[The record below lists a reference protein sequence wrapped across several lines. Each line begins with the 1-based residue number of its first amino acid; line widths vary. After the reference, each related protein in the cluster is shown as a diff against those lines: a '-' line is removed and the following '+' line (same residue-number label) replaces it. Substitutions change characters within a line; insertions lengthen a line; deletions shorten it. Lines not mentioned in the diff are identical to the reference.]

1 MRGGT
6 VRRGFLQ
13 AFGLW
18 LLSVLRPGMSRAAAT
33 APAEP
38 DDDAFTSTNLLL
50 ASLSD
55 SDLAERRVQPVD
67 IGDVVIT
74 SGRIRACDPLAYPD
88 FSPLAR
94 SVPPG
99 HYPVR
104 IYFALGR
111 VAAAMMRFAPGVP
124 ATWESARVTATPD
137 YKAMPQGGYPVD
149 AGMGAYMDADA
160 LAQMGR
166 RIDKVKADTGSDSVN
181 YYDDVVA
188 EEVEAHDGE
197 WTLHQPMPDNALNA
211 AIFHSG
217 WGDGYYPVLWGL
229 SADGQ
234 PLVLLTDF
242 FVIADADG
250 RKEPE

>member
-1 MRGGT
+1 MRGGV

-13 AFGLW
+13 VLGFW
-18 LLSVLRPGMSRAAAT
+18 LLSVLRPATARAA
-33 APAEP
+33 PDEP
-38 DDDAFTSTNLLL
+38 DDNAFTSTNLAL
-50 ASLSD
+50 ALLSD
-55 SDLAERRVQPVD
+55 AELAERKVRPVD
-67 IGDVVIT
+67 IGSVVIT

-88 FSPLAR
+88 FPPFER

-99 HYPVR
+99 QYPVR

-124 ATWESARVTATPD
+124 STWESATVTSTQA
-137 YKAMPQGGYPVD
+137 YEGMPEGGYPVD

-160 LAQMGR
+160 LAQMSR
-166 RIDKVKADTGSDSVN
+166 RIDKVKAETGSNTVN

-188 EEVEAHDGE
+188 AEVEVHDGE
-197 WTLHQPMPDNALNA
+197 WTLHQPMSDNTLNV

-229 SADGQ
+229 SAQGQ

-242 FVIADADG
+242 FVMADADG
-250 RKEPE
+250 RKEPA